1 MLVLEVLSDLC
12 SGTEG
17 SKLSMQSMQLPEEAI
32 AALKGTSP
40 YFVQFLVSLLDIFRR
55 DLAFLSDRGHFIIR

>member
-12 SGTEG
+12 SGAEG
-17 SKLSMQSMQLPEEAI
+17 SKLSMQNLQLPEEAN

-40 YFVQFLVSLLDIFRR
+40 YFVQFLISLLEIFRK
-55 DLAFLSDRGHFIIR
+55 DLLFLSDRGHFIIR